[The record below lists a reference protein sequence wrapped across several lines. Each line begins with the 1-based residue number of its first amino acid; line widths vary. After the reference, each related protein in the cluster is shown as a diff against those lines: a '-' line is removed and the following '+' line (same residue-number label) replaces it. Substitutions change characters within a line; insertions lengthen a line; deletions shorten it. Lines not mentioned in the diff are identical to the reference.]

1 MPPNKPGIEL
11 PKPDVGR
18 ESAEPLGE
26 VTVYEAPEG
35 GPRVEVI
42 VGEETVWLTQAQM
55 ADLFG
60 RDQSVIARHIRHV
73 YQESELPEEGSM
85 QNLHR
90 TSEEGGRPAV
100 VYNLDV
106 VISVGYRVKS
116 QQGTQFRIWATNTLK
131 DHLIQGYT
139 LNEKRL
145 IGRGVELE
153 QAVSLMTATL
163 QHQRLLTDQ
172 GEAVLGVVQR
182 YTRSWRI
189 LREYDGDGLSPA
201 PERTS
206 IPTASLDIDTARDT
220 IRALRDDIVAR
231 GENPGLFGQEHDDT
245 LASILLNIEQTWED
259 QPLYPTLESRAAH
272 LLYFVIK
279 DHPLSDGN
287 KRAGS
292 LLFLDYLRRNSAL
305 MGSNGQPRFSD
316 TALVALALLV
326 AESEASHKELVIRLI
341 LNLLAEDRP

>member
-1 MPPNKPGIEL
+1 MTTTTMSRTIIRAITISKSTREGHAQGHYHDRQQQEEADKQQATTRRPLRRFLARLLPSHLPDAPPNKPGIEL

-116 QQGTQFRIWATNTLK
+116 QQGTQFRIW
-131 DHLIQGYT
+131 
-139 LNEKRL
+139 
-145 IGRGVELE
+145 
-153 QAVSLMTATL
+153 
-163 QHQRLLTDQ
+163 
-172 GEAVLGVVQR
+172 
-182 YTRSWRI
+182 
-189 LREYDGDGLSPA
+189 P
-201 PERTS
+201 
-206 IPTASLDIDTARDT
+206 
-220 IRALRDDIVAR
+220 
-231 GENPGLFGQEHDDT
+231 
-245 LASILLNIEQTWED
+245 
-259 QPLYPTLESRAAH
+259 PTLSR
-272 LLYFVIK
+272 
-279 DHPLSDGN
+279 
-287 KRAGS
+287 
-292 LLFLDYLRRNSAL
+292 
-305 MGSNGQPRFSD
+305 
-316 TALVALALLV
+316 TT
-326 AESEASHKELVIRLI
+326 
-341 LNLLAEDRP
+341 